1 MNLKKIEHK
10 ELISIRNQLLLRI
23 SFVLGNLSREH
34 TANSLCRY
42 LGVSTSTFYKL
53 KYPDNYQDKKYS
65 FKNLDKLLSISE
77 RLNIEYSFTVYSKN
91 GRTYSKFEAKTVSD
105 WSTKTHKLNIDF
117 KYFLN

>member
-1 MNLKKIEHK
+1 MVNKIKHK

-23 SFVLGNLSREH
+23 SFVLGKLSKEH
-34 TANSLCRY
+34 TVNSLCRY
-42 LGVSTSTFYKL
+42 LGISTSTFYKL

-77 RLNIEYSFTVYSKN
+77 KLRIEYSFTVHSKN

-105 WSTKTHKLNIDF
+105 WSTKTHKLNISSKHF
-117 KYFLN
+117 